1 MHAFDLRTRTAED
14 VEPVDVDRFLDVDI
28 PHLLPTR
35 GDLAARA
42 MMSTGLES
50 ITISVDGVDSTWSVM
65 DDMLIV
71 ERSDAG
77 RARAELTSEWF
88 SAIVNDTKSAMAV
101 MISGEQVMTRGRISH
116 LIDWEIALRALL
128 DGRPA
133 HEPGLVTFLDRDGS
147 PLDLGRSFTLD
158 DDPAELRHFLG
169 ETGFL
174 HVRDVF
180 DASQLAELNDAITA
194 RRTASTRADS
204 TTWWARIE
212 DQDEEVCVR
221 FNDLADADLPV
232 RLGEA
237 TSVIA
242 SLTDA
247 GHEFDHIDVLVKP
260 VGVVEGISD
269 LPWHKD
275 CSLGLHS
282 HQCLRVVTGA
292 SLTAS
297 GPDNGQLGVVA
308 GSHRVNLAQ
317 FVVPED
323 LDLPTVWIATGAG
336 DVTVHL
342 SCTLHCSTPPV
353 HSERRVAYVT
363 WRLPGDSS
371 DLADSVREV
380 RDQAGRETFSPGGVA

>member
-1 MHAFDLRTRTAED
+1 MHTFDLRVRTADE
-14 VEPVDVDRFLDVDI
+14 VVPVDVDRFLDIDV
-28 PHLLPTR
+28 PALLATN

-42 MMSTGLES
+42 MASTSLDS
-50 ITISVDGVDSTWSVM
+50 ITISVDGVDSTWRVI
-65 DDMLIV
+65 DDALVV
-71 ERSDAG
+71 ERSDTG
-77 RARAELTSEWF
+77 RARAELSSEWF
-88 SAIVNDTKSAMAV
+88 SALVNDTKSAMAV
-101 MISGEQVMTRGRISH
+101 MVSGEHVMTRGRIAH
-116 LIDWEIALRALL
+116 LIDWEIALRALI

-133 HEPGLVTFLDRDGS
+133 HEPGLITFTDRDGS
-147 PLDLGRSFTLD
+147 PLDLTRTFTVD
-158 DDPAELRHFLG
+158 DDPADMRHFLG
-169 ETGFL
+169 EAGYL
-174 HVRDVF
+174 HVRSVF
-180 DASQLAELNDAITA
+180 DSSQLAALNDAITA
-194 RRTASTRADS
+194 RRSEATRSDA
-204 TTWWARIE
+204 TTWWARVE
-212 DQDEEVCVR
+212 GVDDEVCVR
-221 FNDLADADLPV
+221 FNDLADDELPV
-232 RLGEA
+232 PLGES
-237 TSVIA
+237 TSFIA
-242 SLTDA
+242 EITEA
-247 GHEFDHIDVLVKP
+247 GHEFDHVDVLMKP
-260 VGVVEGISD
+260 VGVIEGISN

-297 GPDNGQLGVVA
+297 GADNGQLGVVA

-323 LDLPTVWIATGAG
+323 LDLPTVWIATDAG

-380 RDQAGRETFSPGGVA
+380 RDQAGRETFSPGGTA